1 MSIDLKTRVAVSP
14 EVMLQESAANPCS
27 SISRSECYFG
37 LDAVGTR
44 IWQLVEQDGNLE
56 AVHAALL
63 DEYDVDAAR
72 LEHDVK
78 ALIERLVEVG
88 LVNIEAPGADRLDRW
103 RGLARGR
110 KAAPAGL
117 ALLLPA
123 IGGALRC
130 LGVRRTYRLLGG
142 AAAGAGPASAVPLAA
157 QASAVRLGQ
166 LLDIASRHGP
176 YAATCLRKSL
186 ALWWLLRRRGLS
198 AELRIGVAKVDA
210 QMQAHAWV
218 ELAGRVINDRATV
231 ADDYAVYEDLD
242 RHLPRRVDV
251 RDAR

>member
-1 MSIDLKTRVAVSP
+1 MP
-14 EVMLQESAANPCS
+14 
-27 SISRSECYFG
+27 SRFE
-37 LDAVGTR
+37 
-44 IWQLVEQDGNLE
+44 
-56 AVHAALL
+56 
-63 DEYDVDAAR
+63 
-72 LEHDVK
+72 
-78 ALIERLVEVG
+78 
-88 LVNIEAPGADRLDRW
+88 RW
-103 RGLARGR
+103 RALPPDERR
-110 KAAPAGL
+110 LLLGL

-142 AAAGAGPASAVPLAA
+142 AAASAGPASAVPLAA

-176 YAATCLRKSL
+176 YAASCLRKSL

-218 ELAGRVINDRATV
+218 ELAGHVINDRATV

-242 RHLPRRVDV
+242 RHLPCRVGV